1 MEEAEPKGQIR
12 LCRKQGWVTEPAWI
26 CRGDALDAWRGRQCF
41 LHPSL
46 KNRVNVSITHMPN
59 SLLFIHR
66 ILPGFR
72 VSGKSVESCVLPVIQ
87 CLLFPTSFTWE
98 GSFSSTLW
106 GVYCP
111 CWGRPRRL
119 KELMKA
125 QMTQHLQFCLW
136 GAASPSNPAASYK
149 VGLQGGGQK
158 QVVTFPSSIGFWLSA
173 SSSSGH
179 LVPKMRVERTAK
191 MLPSN
196 LLPSRLFL
204 G

>member
-1 MEEAEPKGQIR
+1 MGYWA
-12 LCRKQGWVTEPAWI
+12 
-26 CRGDALDAWRGRQCF
+26 
-41 LHPSL
+41 
-46 KNRVNVSITHMPN
+46 RVNLQRRRSRRLTWEAMLSASVTQKQCKCFHHTHAKLTSIYSQDPPWV
-59 SLLFIHR
+59 LLLR
-66 ILPGFR
+66 MLR
-72 VSGKSVESCVLPVIQ
+72 VSGKNVESCVLPVIQ
-87 CLLFPTSFTWE
+87 CLLFPTSFRWE

-106 GVYCP
+106 SVHCP

-125 QMTQHLQFCLW
+125 QTTQHLQFCLW
-136 GAASPSNPAASYK
+136 GAASPSRPAASFN

-158 QVVTFPSSIGFWLSA
+158 QVITFPSSIGFWLSA

-179 LVPKMRVERTAK
+179 LVPKMRLERTAK